1 MRKNLGQMTSE
12 VKWPLAVSSGRK
24 FIYNDSRPTAS
35 GPERYRAFLTYV
47 AIDKDGAPKEIPYG
61 LEVRSV
67 SEQARWD
74 GALLRREYR
83 KSRQDVGF

>member
-1 MRKNLGQMTSE
+1 M
-12 VKWPLAVSSGRK
+12 
-24 FIYNDSRPTAS
+24 

-47 AIDKDGAPKEIPYG
+47 AIDKDGAPQEIPYG

-67 SEQARWD
+67 SEQARRD
-74 GALLRREYR
+74 GALLRRENR

>member
-1 MRKNLGQMTSE
+1 M
-12 VKWPLAVSSGRK
+12 
-24 FIYNDSRPTAS
+24 

-47 AIDKDGAPKEIPYG
+47 AIDRNGVPQEIPYG

-67 SEQARWD
+67 SEQARRD
-74 GALLRREYR
+74 GALLRRENR